1 MSGTRLIRISSRALG
16 EQARVHVLVYPTLEE
31 MRAAG
36 QRFTG
41 NEHPDT
47 TGMCQAYCDAD
58 QVITLPVIRLAQGHL
73 GVNIVAHEVHHAATA
88 LYGASLHRSGE
99 LADLSNAN
107 ESFAHLYSDL
117 LTHLVD
123 ALYRRGLWS

>member
-16 EQARVHVLVYPTLEE
+16 EQARVRVLVYPTLEE

-36 QRFTG
+36 TRFSG
-41 NEHPDT
+41 NDFSDT

-58 QVITLPVIRLAQGHL
+58 QVITLPVVRLAQGQL
-73 GVNIVAHEVHHAATA
+73 GVNIVSHEVHHAATA

-107 ESFAHLYSDL
+107 EPFAHLYSDL
-117 LTHLVD
+117 LTRLVD
-123 ALYRRGLWS
+123 ALYRHSIWS